1 MDIPARAGFTG
12 AEMSETTAKD
22 TGEPKIRCRNLWK
35 VFGRNPERILRELDP
50 ALSRK
55 QVQERT
61 GHVIAVKDV
70 SFEVRQGE
78 TFVVMGLS
86 GSGKSTL
93 VRCISRLVEPTSG
106 QIVVDGADVTAMSE
120 RQLIDLRRHKMSMV
134 FQHFGLLP
142 HRRVIDNVAYGLE
155 VQGVPR
161 VERRKKAEEVLEL
174 VGLSGWESN
183 YPRELSGGMQQRVGL
198 ARALAVD
205 PEIMLFDEPF
215 SALDPLIRREMQDE
229 LLRLQGVV
237 HKTMIFITHDF
248 LEAIKMGDHIAIMKD
263 GEFVQV
269 GTPEE
274 VVAHP
279 ADDYVRAFSEDVPRH
294 KVLNASS
301 IMAED
306 NVTVAPGDEVRVA
319 LERMRE
325 GGRTAAFVVG
335 PDGKYL
341 GPLGAAEA
349 EAAENGARVEAIA
362 TEAVAVSPETL
373 VEALI
378 ARAARSD
385 VPLPVVDA
393 ARHLIGSV
401 DRTAIMLAI
410 EGKS

>member
-341 GPLGAAEA
+341 GTLGAAEA

-378 ARAARSD
+378 ARAAHSD